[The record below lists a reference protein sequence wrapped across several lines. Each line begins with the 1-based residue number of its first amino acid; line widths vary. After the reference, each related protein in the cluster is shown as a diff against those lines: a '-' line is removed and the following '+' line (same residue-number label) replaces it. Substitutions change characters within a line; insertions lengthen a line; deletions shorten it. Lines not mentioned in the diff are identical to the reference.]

1 MGVEKKKALQQSQ
14 FDPIKFKTLH
24 NNASL
29 QYAPMII
36 SVNFPVPSTSTPK
49 LPPALAKIAHH
60 ELVLVELQGELEVEC
75 TSDSE
80 RDGRLVGRLCIDD
93 AAVRHF
99 SFSLPRESNRA
110 DA

>member
-1 MGVEKKKALQQSQ
+1 
-14 FDPIKFKTLH
+14 
-24 NNASL
+24 
-29 QYAPMII
+29 MII
-36 SVNFPVPSTSTPK
+36 SVNFPIPSTSTPK
-49 LPPALAKIAHH
+49 LPPALAKIAHD

-80 RDGRLVGRLCIDD
+80 RDGRLVGQLRIDD

-99 SFSLPRESNRA
+99 PFSLLRESTRA